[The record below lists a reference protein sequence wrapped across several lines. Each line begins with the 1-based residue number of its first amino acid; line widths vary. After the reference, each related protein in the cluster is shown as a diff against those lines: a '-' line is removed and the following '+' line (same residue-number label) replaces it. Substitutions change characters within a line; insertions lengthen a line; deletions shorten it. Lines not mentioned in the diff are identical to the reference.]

1 MTRTYVVA
9 KMMCSGCARAIDGQL
24 QKVKDISY
32 NISVEDRTVAVDFI
46 GNVDDNKVIRA
57 IKAAGYEAHRL

>member
-9 KMMCSGCARAIDGQL
+9 KMMCNGCARAIDSQL

-32 NISVEDRTVAVDFI
+32 NINVEDRTVAVDFI